1 MPRNHSFPRSV
12 FRWPSLSAALLLAWA
27 GSSTKAADWP
37 NWRGP
42 HGTGSTKDGHPP
54 LRWSADQFIW
64 KVALPGK
71 GTSTPI
77 HWHQRIYLTTPAEGE
92 DAVMAFDARGNRL
105 WQTKLGPE
113 SRPKHPTLASSC
125 NASPVTDG
133 SAIYVYFRSGHFAA
147 LDLQGQ
153 VRWQQNLVEQFG
165 ADRLFWDQGS
175 SLVVAGP
182 YVIVTR
188 MHQGE
193 SWLAAF
199 DKKTGAQQWRQT
211 RQYQTSLENDNGYST
226 PCLFEHQRKPALLV
240 WGAEHLTAHAVSDGS
255 VLWSAGGFNP
265 AGMQNWP
272 AISTPVISDQM
283 AVVSVGRDDR
293 PNQAHLFG
301 IRLGGSGD
309 VTASHVAWHRH
320 DLGVFV
326 TSPAAY
332 RGRVYLLR
340 YRGEVVCLDPR
351 TGKTI
356 WSEALPRGAAPFY
369 ASPVIANGVLFAA
382 REDGVVFSV
391 KVGDR
396 FELVG
401 ENPMGERI
409 LATPVPA
416 GARLLLRGD
425 QHLFCVG
432 TP

>member
-1 MPRNHSFPRSV
+1 MFRYFAPRPSAS
-12 FRWPSLSAALLLAWA
+12 RWPILSTTLLFAWA
-27 GSSTKAADWP
+27 GSSGFAANWP

-42 HGTGSTKDGHPP
+42 TGTSSTAEGHPP
-54 LRWSADQFIW
+54 LRWSADQVAW

-77 HWHQRIYLTTPAEGE
+77 FWRERTYLTTPADGQ
-92 DAVMAFDARGNRL
+92 DAVMAFDTQGNRL
-105 WQTKLGPE
+105 WQTHLGPE

-133 SAIYVYFRSGHFAA
+133 QAIYVYFRSGHFAA
-147 LDLQGQ
+147 LDFQGR

-182 YVIVTR
+182 SVIVTR

-199 DKKTGAQQWRQT
+199 DKKTGALQWRQM
-211 RQYQTSLENDNGYST
+211 RQYPTSLENDNGYST
-226 PCLFEHQRKPALLV
+226 PCIFEHQGKAALLV
-240 WGAEHLTAHAVSDGS
+240 WGAEHLTAHSARDGS

-265 AGMQNWP
+265 TGMQNWP
-272 AISTPVISDQM
+272 AISTPVICDHV

-293 PNQAHLFG
+293 PNQAHLYG
-301 IRLGGSGD
+301 VRLGGSGD
-309 VTASHVAWHRH
+309 VSSSHVAWHRD

-332 RGRVYLLR
+332 RGKVYLLR
-340 YRGEVVCLDPR
+340 YRGEVVCLDPA

-356 WSEALPRGAAPFY
+356 WNESLPRGAAPYY
-369 ASPVIANGVLFAA
+369 ASPVIAHGVLYAA

-391 KVGDR
+391 KVGER

-416 GARLLLRGD
+416 GDRLLLRGD

-432 TP
+432 TK